1 MSPQLNSIYLA
12 YSQDAVRRLPLALAN
27 GLRQQGYDVFMDTSH
42 FRRFDPPPQRILER
56 IECHKYFML
65 LLTPASVRYGF
76 NLGEERLEHEIKY
89 ARQVGRSIIV
99 IFAYGLEVERTLSH
113 WSMGSIL
120 PQDINT
126 YVLDEVNI
134 ETLRDNLNA
143 ILRQNLEAT
152 PLAYIQPHKTTC
164 LMPTKAQLQA
174 EHILDQGL
182 TEEYDSISNNRP
194 SEAVDYFIKALDT
207 DSEYPEAYFQHA
219 EFMYR
224 ERFSRRKKFM
234 LTDAEILVDY
244 DRAIS
249 LVPQESRYYEGRARL
264 YARIGNKEMAISDYT
279 NAIYHAP
286 EYADYYENRG
296 NLYFSSSDLDGAIAD
311 YTMTIQIK
319 PNNAYYYIRRSSI
332 YRQKGNNQLALID
345 MNTAIELDHSDRDYV
360 ARGFLHADM
369 NEFEKAEA
377 DWNHAI
383 EISSRPAG
391 VYALKAQLHNHRHEF
406 DEALKA
412 AEAALQLDPNHKMAL
427 RIKDDI
433 LKSR

>member
-1 MSPQLNSIYLA
+1 MSPQSNSIYLS
-12 YSQDAVRRLPLALAN
+12 YSQDAVRRLPLAIAS
-27 GLRQQGYDVFMDTSH
+27 GLRQQGYDVFMDMSH
-42 FRRFDPPPQRILER
+42 FRRFEPPPQRILEQ
-56 IECHKYFML
+56 IESHKYFML

-76 NLGEERLEHEIKY
+76 NFGEERLEYEIKY
-89 ARQVGRSIIV
+89 ARQIGCSIVV

-113 WSMGSIL
+113 WSLEPIL
-120 PQDINT
+120 AHDIT
-126 YVLDEVNI
+126 TIVLDEVNI
-134 ETLRDNLNA
+134 ETLLDNLNA
-143 ILRQNLEAT
+143 ILRPNLEST
-152 PLAYIQPHKTTC
+152 SLAYIQPYEKTYP
-164 LMPTKAQLQA
+164 MPGKAQLQA
-174 EHILDQGL
+174 EHILDKGL

-194 SEAVDYFIKALDT
+194 SEAIDYFNKALDT
-207 DSEYPEAYFQHA
+207 DSEYAEAYFQRA

-234 LTDAEILVDY
+234 LSEAELLVDY
-244 DRAIS
+244 DRAII
-249 LVPQESRYYEGRARL
+249 LAPQEPRYYDGR
-264 YARIGNKEMAISDYT
+264 ARIGNKEMAISDYT
-279 NAIYHAP
+279 NAIYFAP
-286 EYADYYENRG
+286 EYADYYESRG
-296 NLYFSSSDLDGAIAD
+296 SVYSICGDLDAAITD
-311 YTMTIQIK
+311 YSMAIQLK
-319 PNNAYYYIRRSSI
+319 PNNAHYYIRRSSI
-332 YRQKGNNQLALID
+332 YRQKGNDQLALID

-369 NEFEKAEA
+369 KEFEKAEA

-433 LKSR
+433 LKSK